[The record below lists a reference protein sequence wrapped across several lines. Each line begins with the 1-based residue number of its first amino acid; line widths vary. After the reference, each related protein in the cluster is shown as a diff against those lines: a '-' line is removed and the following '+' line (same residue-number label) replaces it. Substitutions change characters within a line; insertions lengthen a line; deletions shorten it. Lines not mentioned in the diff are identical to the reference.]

1 MAGPLR
7 LSGVARLARVGGQ
20 ERDGADGVPRAWG
33 QGLLFATL
41 LVPSSATHVALRGH
55 RERLD
60 VSGPGPKGRERE
72 GPGVLQPARGHAAL
86 GGVALRCVGARGRLP
101 LQLREFRVDGAQ
113 TPLTGHLLPPPTTR
127 GHSRPRAV
135 CSSSVSHRWME
146 CGNAGP
152 PSPPAW
158 CGVASPSREIV
169 W

>member
-20 ERDGADGVPRAWG
+20 ERDGADGVPRALG
-33 QGLLFATL
+33 QVLLFATL

-113 TPLTGHLLPPPTTR
+113 TPLTGHLLPLPDHARALEATGGVFQLSEPSMDGMRQRRTSLA
-127 GHSRPRAV
+127 SRLVRCGLAV
-135 CSSSVSHRWME
+135 
-146 CGNAGP
+146 
-152 PSPPAW
+152 
-158 CGVASPSREIV
+158 
-169 W
+169 